1 MSVDD
6 KSWNAAVAA
15 AEDAAAAAPGCNVSA
30 SRPPELGFMIMP
42 EGLMI
47 MGTEVDLV
55 DLCITLL
62 LS

>member
-15 AEDAAAAAPGCNVSA
+15 AEDAAAPGCNVSA
-30 SRPPELGFMIMP
+30 SRPPKLGFMIMP
-42 EGLMI
+42 EGLMT

-55 DLCITLL
+55 ELCITLL